1 MSRFSRNEFLNY
13 DNFNYHDV
21 NIFNISY
28 TNVLPSSDRF
38 YPFCFYFCK
47 YSVIIY
53 NVFNDIFYVN
63 NITNIFDSNLYIKV
77 LLKRDNN
84 FFIL

>member
-1 MSRFSRNEFLNY
+1 MSRFSRNEYLNY

-38 YPFCFYFCK
+38 YPFSFYFYK
-47 YSVIIY
+47 YSVLIY
-53 NVFNDIFYVN
+53 NVFNDILYVN